1 MKMVERIGIVGG
13 TFDPPHFGHLA
24 LANAASEAL
33 QLSEVRFV
41 VANDPWQKS
50 GDQRVTAAKIRLE
63 MVQALV
69 GETTKFV
76 VSDSE
81 IRRGGPSYTIDTVK
95 ELHEKSRKKI
105 LISLILGADAAGG
118 LQSWHRSEE
127 LRQLVQ
133 IVVVDRAWSARDVP
147 KGWRFQRLEMESVDI
162 SSSTIRER
170 VREGKTIRDLVG
182 EPVNSYIENSGLY
195 RK

>member
-24 LANAASEAL
+24 IANAASEAL
-33 QLSEVRFV
+33 RLTEVRFV

-63 MVQALV
+63 MVRALLV
-69 GETTKFV
+69 ETEKFV
-76 VSDSE
+76 VSDIE

-95 ELHEKSRKKI
+95 ELHEKSRKRI
-105 LISLILGADAAGG
+105 LISLILGADVAGG
-118 LQSWHRSEE
+118 LDSWYRAEE
-127 LRQLVQ
+127 LKEMVQ
-133 IVVVDRAWSARDVP
+133 IVVVDRAWSDLDVP

-170 VREGKTIRDLVG
+170 VRQGKTIRDLVG
-182 EPVNSYIENSGLY
+182 EPVNSYIKNSGLY
-195 RK
+195 R

>member
-1 MKMVERIGIVGG
+1 MKMVERVGIVGG

-24 LANAASEAL
+24 IANAASEAL
-33 QLSEVRFV
+33 RLTEVRFV

-50 GDQRVTAAKIRLE
+50 GYQRVTAAKIRLE
-63 MVQALV
+63 MVRALV
-69 GETTKFV
+69 GDTAKFV

-95 ELHEKSRKKI
+95 ELQGKSRKKT
-105 LISLILGADAAGG
+105 LISLILGADVARG
-118 LQSWHRSEE
+118 LDSWYRAEE
-127 LRQLVQ
+127 LREMVQ
-133 IVVVDRAWSARDVP
+133 IVVVDRACSDLDVP

-170 VREGKTIRDLVG
+170 VRRGKTIRDLVG

-195 RK
+195 R

>member
-24 LANAASEAL
+24 IANAATEAL
-33 QLSEVRFV
+33 ELTEVRFV

-50 GDQRVTAAKIRLE
+50 GDQRVTTAKIRLK

-69 GETTKFV
+69 GEAEKFV

-81 IRRGGPSYTIDTVK
+81 IRRGGPSYTIDTVE
-95 ELHEKSRKKI
+95 ELYEESMEKI
-105 LISLILGADAAGG
+105 EISLILGADAAGG
-118 LQSWHRSEE
+118 LGSWYRAEE
-127 LRQLVQ
+127 LREMVQ
-133 IVVVDRAWSARDVP
+133 IVVADRAWSDRDVP
-147 KGWRFQRLEMESVDI
+147 KGWRFQRLEMESIDI

-170 VREGKTIRDLVG
+170 VRERKMIRDLVG
-182 EPVNSYIENSGLY
+182 EPVNSFIENSGLY
-195 RK
+195 R

>member
-1 MKMVERIGIVGG
+1 MGG

-24 LANAASEAL
+24 IANAASEAL
-33 QLSEVRFV
+33 RLTEVRFV

-63 MVQALV
+63 MVRALLV
-69 GETTKFV
+69 ETEKFV
-76 VSDSE
+76 VSDIE

-95 ELHEKSRKKI
+95 ELHEKSRKRI
-105 LISLILGADAAGG
+105 LISLILGADVAEG
-118 LQSWHRSEE
+118 LDSWYRAEE
-127 LRQLVQ
+127 LKEMVQ
-133 IVVVDRAWSARDVP
+133 IVVVDRAWSDLDVP

-170 VREGKTIRDLVG
+170 VRQGKTIRDLVG
-182 EPVNSYIENSGLY
+182 EPVNSYIKNSGLY
-195 RK
+195 R

>member
-24 LANAASEAL
+24 IANAASEAL
-33 QLSEVRFV
+33 RLTEVRFV

-63 MVQALV
+63 MVRALLV
-69 GETTKFV
+69 ETEKFV
-76 VSDSE
+76 VSDIE

-95 ELHEKSRKKI
+95 ELHEKSRKRI
-105 LISLILGADAAGG
+105 LISLILGADVAEG
-118 LQSWHRSEE
+118 LDSWYRAEE
-127 LRQLVQ
+127 LKEMVQ
-133 IVVVDRAWSARDVP
+133 IVVVDRAWSDLDVP

-170 VREGKTIRDLVG
+170 VRQGKTIRDLVG
-182 EPVNSYIENSGLY
+182 EPVNSYIKNSGLY
-195 RK
+195 R

>member
-1 MKMVERIGIVGG
+1 MGG

-127 LRQLVQ
+127 LRQRVQ

-170 VREGKTIRDLVG
+170 VREGKTIRHLVG